1 MKRVTITC
9 SNGPV
14 ELSESVED
22 LYSVSEKANSALKEL
37 RMGLPTW
44 TAKETYNKM
53 QVSLWIYDNI
63 EVNAFCHYE
72 DTEKGVQHLMNL
84 HNGWQELVDYYNQYT
99 YIPIEKME
107 RIDGLLASLDESGSF
122 IRQ

>member
-14 ELSESVED
+14 ELSESVEN

-44 TAKETYNKM
+44 TAKEPYNKM

-63 EVNAFCHYE
+63 EVKRCECRRDFGEAEITHNCVLHRKE
-72 DTEKGVQHLMNL
+72 DPYHGRNRKVL
-84 HNGWQELVDYYNQYT
+84 
-99 YIPIEKME
+99 K
-107 RIDGLLASLDESGSF
+107 RS
-122 IRQ
+122 

>member
-1 MKRVTITC
+1 MYYSII
-9 SNGPV
+9 
-14 ELSESVED
+14 
-22 LYSVSEKANSALKEL
+22 LYSYWLIKLHGENEKVLAILESGSHAVVAYEKQVLETNEL
-37 RMGLPTW
+37 RECYYSV
-44 TAKETYNKM
+44 AY
-53 QVSLWIYDNI
+53 
-63 EVNAFCHYE
+63 
-72 DTEKGVQHLMNL
+72 TEKGVQHLMNL